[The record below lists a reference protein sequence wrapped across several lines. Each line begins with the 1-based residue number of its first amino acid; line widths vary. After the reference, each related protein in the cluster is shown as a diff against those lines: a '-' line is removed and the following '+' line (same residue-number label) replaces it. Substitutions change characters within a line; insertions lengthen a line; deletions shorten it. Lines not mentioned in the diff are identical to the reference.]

1 MSQDQPTVFPEI
13 EPYDSGVLSLDDIH
27 TMYWEQSGNPEGI
40 PVLFLHGGPGG
51 GCFPKHRQ
59 YFDPSDYR
67 IILFDQRGAG
77 RSTPLGETKNNT
89 TPDLIQDIERLREH
103 LGIDKWLIF
112 GGSWGATLGLAYGQT
127 HPSRCLGFILR
138 GVYLCR
144 QSELDWFL
152 YGVRHIF
159 PEAWQRFF
167 EFIPEGERD
176 DLLKAYHG
184 RIHHPDPEVHLPAA
198 QHFNRFGVTLLA
210 MQPNEA
216 EIEEMITQDFS
227 LPLARI
233 ETHYFFNDMFLPE
246 NTLLDNMHK
255 IQHLPAILIH
265 GRYDVTC
272 PPVSAYELHQKWPGS
287 ELHMLPLAGHSSSEG
302 GMLEK
307 IMWATERF
315 QSIQNDS
322 KSRMSL

>member
-1 MSQDQPTVFPEI
+1 MNQPRQTKFPEI
-13 EPYDSGVLSLDDIH
+13 EPYESGYLVLDNTH
-27 TMYWEQSGNPEGI
+27 TMYWEQSGNPNGT

-51 GCFPKHRQ
+51 GCFPKHRC
-59 YFDPSDYR
+59 YFDPDYYR

-103 LGIDKWLIF
+103 LCIDKWLIF
-112 GGSWGATLGLAYGQT
+112 GGSWGATLGLAYGQA
-127 HPSRCLGFILR
+127 HPERGLGFILR

-152 YGVRHIF
+152 KGVRHFF

-167 EFIPEGERD
+167 EFIPEVERD
-176 DLLKAYHG
+176 DLLRAYHK
-184 RIHHPDPEVHLPAA
+184 RIHHPDPKVHQPAA
-198 QHFNRFGVTLLA
+198 EHFNRFGITLLA

-216 EIEEMITQDFS
+216 EIEAMVREEFA

-233 ETHYFFNDMFLPE
+233 ETHYFVNDMFMSK
-246 NTLLDNMHK
+246 NALLDNMHR

-265 GRYDVTC
+265 GRYDMTC
-272 PPVSAYELHQKWPGS
+272 PPVSAYELHRLWPGS
-287 ELHMLPLAGHSSSEG
+287 ELHMAPLAGHSSSDPG
-302 GMLEK
+302 LCEK
-307 IMWATERF
+307 IIWATGKF
-315 QSIQNDS
+315 KNC
-322 KSRMSL
+322 KVN